1 VTKKRIPLAICYDFD
16 GTLAPG
22 NMQERDFIP
31 QIGMDKGAFWDEVK
45 NLAKAHEGDQILL
58 YMKLMLDKAQ
68 AYQVTVRRADFEA
81 YGKRLALFSGV
92 YSSDDDN
99 WFTRINDYGDASG
112 IAVQH
117 FVVSSGL
124 REMVM
129 GSPIAK
135 YFSKIYASSF
145 VYDHHGI
152 AVWPALALNYTTKT
166 QYLFRINKGS
176 LDVWDDSTINRYVAH
191 ADRPVPFENMI
202 YVGDG
207 LTDIPCFRLVKDQGG
222 HSIAVYQSN
231 RRNAKEQAKTIMKDG
246 RVNFA
251 APAIYTDGSMLDRI
265 VKGIIDKV
273 SFDTQL
279 RSYGQI

>member
-1 VTKKRIPLAICYDFD
+1 MTVKQIPLAICYDFD

-31 QIGMDKGAFWDEVK
+31 QIGMDTSGFWQEVK
-45 NLAKAHEGDQILL
+45 ALAKTHSGDQILL

-68 AYQVTVRRADFEA
+68 AQQVPVRRENFEG
-81 YGKRLALFSGV
+81 YGKKLILFSGV
-92 YSSDDDN
+92 YSSEDEN
-99 WFTRINDYGDASG
+99 WFCRINEYGKASG
-112 IAVQH
+112 VEIDH
-117 FVVSSGL
+117 FIVSSGL
-124 REMVM
+124 KEMVM
-129 GSPIAK
+129 GSPI
-135 YFSKIYASSF
+135 SKFFKEIYASSF
-145 VYDHHGI
+145 VYDHNGV
-152 AVWPALALNYTTKT
+152 AVWPSLALNYTTKT

-176 LDVWDDSTINRYVAH
+176 LDVWDDSKINRYVDP
-191 ADRPVPFENMI
+191 ADRPVPFENMVYI
-202 YVGDG
+202 GDG

-222 HSIAVYQSN
+222 HSIAVYQENKKNS
-231 RRNAKEQAKTIMKDG
+231 REQAKDIMADG

-251 APAIYTDGSMLDRI
+251 APAIYSDGSLLDRI